1 MKTDT
6 QMPFTRRNFT
16 KLVLTATIASSFLNT
31 AFAGT
36 KTLINVDRTGLAVQG
51 YDVVA
56 YFTDGK
62 PVKGSAQF
70 SSSHGGATYH
80 FASAEHKAAFDK
92 EPGKYAPQFGGYCA
106 WAVSKNSTA
115 KIEPDAFQIVN
126 GRLLLQYD
134 KGIREKFSR
143 DTSGNLAKADT
154 NWPGLVE
161 KKGR

>member
-1 MKTDT
+1 MKTQIIHQT
-6 QMPFTRRNFT
+6 TLR
-16 KLVLTATIASSFLNT
+16 KLIVRLIMLAAAPLL
-31 AFAGT
+31 FAESPPS
-36 KTLINVDRTGLAVQG
+36 KTLVNLDRSGLAVQG

-70 SSSHGGATYH
+70 TSTHGGGTYQ

-92 EPGKYAPQFGGYCA
+92 EPDKYAPQFGGYCA
-106 WAVSKNSTA
+106 YGVSKGSLV

-134 KGIREKFSR
+134 TGIRAKFSK
-143 DTSGNLAKADT
+143 DTAGNLAKADA
-154 NWPGLVE
+154 NWPGLLA